1 MKNRIPLVVLTLLL
15 ATSAAADI
23 YRDALSA
30 LNSGHFDVARQ
41 IASQLAD
48 EHPERASML
57 QSIDT
62 AAQSARLPR
71 RYEASLEQLEQEN
84 LGKVFRNLEDPQMM
98 EQLYAELDRS
108 SREHANES
116 GVLAGDL
123 FNQTQSGPITVEQQV
138 ALLKQKMENEPQVL
152 AANTAPINDDLLLA
166 ELLDTDPTTPLGP
179 PTVAQSTTTT
189 ETRQCLSKEE
199 IKNYF
204 SKARNDAAAFAMDKA
219 RAIANANEIRQQR
232 ALARMRLEITAEL
245 TRKIRAD
252 LDGRFDR
259 EVAERVAALMAGHQ
273 LRETAALGG
282 TPLSAAKNPGQVE
295 LLLARE
301 TAGDGPLGSGDSL
314 PWLQLAAQ
322 KGDAQAQ
329 YALGHWLFQPGSDPP
344 DYQGAALWWKR
355 AKRAGHPDAG
365 AALTLLRQRGLPSS
379 LAAISPE

>member
-1 MKNRIPLVVLTLLL
+1 MKNRIPLVVLSLLL

-30 LNSGHFDVARQ
+30 LNTGHFDVARQ
-41 IASQLAD
+41 IASQLAA
-48 EHPERASML
+48 EHPERATML
-57 QSIDT
+57 KSIDA
-62 AAQSARLPR
+62 AAQSARQPR
-71 RYEASLEQLEQEN
+71 RYEASLEQLEQESR
-84 LGKVFRNLEDPQMM
+84 GKVFRSLEDPQMM

-116 GVLAGDL
+116 GALSGDL
-123 FNQTQSGPITVEQQV
+123 FSHTQSGPITVEQQV

-152 AANTAPINDDLLLA
+152 SANTAPINDDLLLA
-166 ELLDTDPTTPLGP
+166 ELMDSDPATPLAPAVG
-179 PTVAQSTTTT
+179 QSTTTT

-252 LDGRFDR
+252 LDSRFDR
-259 EVAERVAALMAGHQ
+259 EVAERVSALMAGHQ

-329 YALGHWLFQPGSDPP
+329 YELGHWLFQPGSDLP
-344 DYQGAALWWKR
+344 DYQGAALWWER

-365 AALTLLRQRGLPSS
+365 AALTLLRQRGLSPS